1 MIRDSMESGNKQ
13 LKTISELDIGIME
26 IKHKSKVNNC
36 IFSHGVGRTCQ
47 IDTIKKHQY
56 KL

>member
-1 MIRDSMESGNKQ
+1 MMRDSMESGNKQ